1 MQGQVVGA
9 LTWSVAA
16 HWVHWPWGF
25 LGSAGQGQPPP
36 VFCLAIGAVL
46 GDSQVKP
53 TFESRVAAASAAL
66 ELTEASYCLFERT

>member
-1 MQGQVVGA
+1 M
-9 LTWSVAA
+9 WSVGI

-46 GDSQVKP
+46 GDSQGKLSC
-53 TFESRVAAASAAL
+53 ESRLAAVSAKLWAH
-66 ELTEASYCLFERT
+66 